1 MGFYRSP
8 RNDLNMVRGA
18 ACIAQTPERL
28 IIVIS
33 VMDKGTKARV
43 RRRGDSTEG
52 PDHSCKHPCYYRER
66 SWGELTVAT

>member
-43 RRRGDSTEG
+43 GEAT
-52 PDHSCKHPCYYRER
+52 PR
-66 SWGELTVAT
+66 SDPTPRVSIPATIGSVLGGS